1 MIDSL
6 RRTILRE
13 LEALEREIAAYPD
26 DTALWVTLRGA
37 PNCGGTLALHCA
49 GNLRYFIG
57 TVLGGT
63 GYVRDR
69 DAEFARRHLTRAAV
83 IDELQAASHDVDSTL
98 RQLPV
103 PALASPYPEPSAD
116 GPMDTGM
123 MLVHLATHLAYHLG
137 QVDLHRRVVTGDASG
152 VGAVTRAMLRPPGA

>member
-1 MIDSL
+1 MIDPV

-13 LEALEREIAAYPD
+13 LQAMEREIAAYPD
-26 DTALWVTLRGA
+26 DETPWIMVPGV
-37 PNCGGTLALHCA
+37 PNSGGTLALHCA
-49 GNLRYFIG
+49 GNLRHFIG

-69 DAEFARRHLTRAAV
+69 DAEFTQRDLPRAAA
-83 IDELQAASHDVDSTL
+83 IAELQAASHDVDRTL
-98 RQLPV
+98 RRLP
-103 PALASPYPEPSAD
+103 PAALASPYPEPSAD

-152 VGAVTRAMLRPPGA
+152 VGAVSRGMLPSPSA